1 MEEKDLS
8 QDQQGAAETGPE
20 TILSMETEPV
30 FDAEAYS
37 VAAENTTSVAAENA
51 TSVAGENPHSENSQ
65 SENTWPAENIQAA
78 ENSQLAE
85 NTQPMEVSARERLR
99 ESVQGHPA
107 RASNFMK
114 RGGLFEGYEITNA
127 REMPFFMRVFA
138 ASALFHLVVFATAL
152 QLPAVVQTTCE
163 STEFTQQVCDTIYVA
178 SLIPNRDFVNE
189 PYDPTILPDGI
200 NSEDV
205 TFISSSDFNYPEGYW
220 TLQDEINGIVP
231 VEEVG
236 TFSPTPDING
246 GTGSPPIL
254 NLNGPQVLPNQNP
267 NAVVDDM
274 AGINKP
280 FIVGGG
286 NGGGRKGG
294 GTRRGGGIK
303 KGSGVSG
310 SPEKLPPLSDPAV
323 SDKGKDPDKDKTK
336 IDNGTVVIKT
346 EDTYN
351 MRPVEDW
358 RNGLIKKR
366 EEGGLDFYA
375 PFEYAIEGTIDKDG
389 KLVAAKNKEPF
400 YNGNDDMKEVA
411 RTAVAAFGDTGL
423 FKVLKDIQSQ
433 NVRIIFKTDGA
444 QINGRVEID
453 FGPDAERKANG
464 ISGAI
469 NLAKSILGMKIAN
482 ATKFDP
488 SDKEMMDL
496 LNLVKVEKNGT
507 VVIINAAATKDF
519 AEALYQK
526 YKQDMER
533 INQEKKSK
541 QGLAV
546 NSNKNPN
553 DVK

>member
-8 QDQQGAAETGPE
+8 QDQQGAAETAAE
-20 TILSMETEPV
+20 TILTTETEPV
-30 FDAEAYS
+30 FDAAAYS
-37 VAAENTTSVAAENA
+37 VAAENPQPENI
-51 TSVAGENPHSENSQ
+51 Q
-65 SENTWPAENIQAA
+65 PAENI
-78 ENSQLAE
+78 
-85 NTQPMEVSARERLR
+85 QPMEVSARERLR
-99 ESVQGHPA
+99 ESVQGHPT
-107 RASNFMK
+107 RTSNFMK
-114 RGGLFEGYEITNA
+114 QGGLFEGYEISNA
-127 REMPFFMRVFA
+127 KEMPFFMRVFA

-178 SLIPNRDFVNE
+178 SLIPNRDFVDE

-200 NSEDV
+200 NGEDV

-220 TLQDEINGIVP
+220 TLQDEINGITP
-231 VEEVG
+231 IEEIG
-236 TFSPTPDING
+236 GFGPTLSDVNG
-246 GTGSPPIL
+246 VNNTGSPTTLDL
-254 NLNGPQVLPNQNP
+254 NAPQNLPKQNSG
-267 NAVVDDM
+267 AVVDDM

-286 NGGGRKGG
+286 NGGGQKGG

-303 KGSGVSG
+303 KGNGISD
-310 SPEKLPPLSDPAV
+310 SPKELPQIDPE
-323 SDKGKDPDKDKTK
+323 KGKDPDKDKTK
-336 IDNGTVVIKT
+336 IDNGTVVVKT
-346 EDTYN
+346 EDAYN
-351 MRPVEDW
+351 MRPVTDW
-358 RNGLIKKR
+358 RDGLIKKR
-366 EEGGLDFYA
+366 EQDGLDFYA

-411 RTAVAAFGDTGL
+411 KTAVAAFGDTGL

-453 FGPDAERKANG
+453 FGSDAERKANG

-469 NLAKSILGMKIAN
+469 NLAKSLLGMKIAN

-507 VVIINAAATKDF
+507 VVVINAAATKDF

-541 QGLAV
+541 GQGVAV
-546 NSNKNPN
+546 NSNKNPQ